1 MLRGH
6 SEERDSALYYGFVR
20 KLHEPVRILL
30 IAPWPFFEPRGTP
43 FSEFHRIRALTALG
57 HQVDLVTYPFGQPVS
72 MPGLRIFRSLKPPFL
87 RDVKIGP
94 SAAKIPLDALL
105 TLTAVRRA
113 LSSRYDAIHSHEEAG
128 LIGAALAALLRVPH
142 LYDMHSSLPQ

>member
-1 MLRGH
+1 MLQDAPRTF
-6 SEERDSALYYGFVR
+6 EERDPALYYGFVR
-20 KLHEPVRILL
+20 KLHEPVRILM
-30 IAPWPFFEPRGTP
+30 IAPEPFFEPRGTP
-43 FSEFHRIRALTALG
+43 FSEFHRIRALTGLG

-105 TLTAVRRA
+105 TLTAV
-113 LSSRYDAIHSHEEAG
+113 
-128 LIGAALAALLRVPH
+128 
-142 LYDMHSSLPQ
+142 